1 MHRRT
6 PARALAV
13 SLLTAAALAGSVLP
27 AAADRPPSAP
37 GFGAVPPAGSDA
49 VVGTGRPV
57 PVPYPRI
64 SGIAPAVPASIAARA
79 AFAAPTQGKPQSTS
93 ATLRLT
99 RNPGN
104 NGDAAFTTPSDECTP
119 DLCREIQVKV
129 PETDGQTLYVR
140 GTWTNARQFA
150 HVWGISPKG
159 QVVGMDD
166 VSSSIDKR
174 TGNAGMAPVAGF
186 TVADPEPGTW
196 RIQYRAVFGV
206 DIPVRAQVALAKG
219 KTLEYPRLDV
229 TELADKYLTQKLT
242 YNIVFVNRQ
251 WTKQEIA
258 TFKAAMPTEY
268 RPSVL
273 GKEFSDGCGDGET
286 GLESIT
292 TNWGQSSY
300 CSTKPYFSAQRFQIA
315 YRFLE
320 ADRAW
325 TNDLFAQMQKVTV
338 KDQPFGLLPGVGGRR
353 ITQGD
358 YLADYDARK
367 GKPFRGPDAIV
378 TNPTVGDKIDAFK
391 TEDWIFASR
400 NNPRYKRSFL
410 DLETGK
416 RVSARFITPDPGAY
430 YDPFYDKGGK
440 KQIDRMP
447 QGPATSL
454 SFFVLD
460 TFNGEST
467 AKYFRPNAYHFFDVS
482 KYMKDP
488 DLDEPDGPDLSRV
501 WGGRYRFF
509 VHDLGAGP
517 NILETTDGFA
527 SASPKGS
534 ADGPLADPPI
544 WQYDR
549 DPEWQGMLA
558 ERTAR
563 DAKTMLLSRLIGS
576 YLYRPVP
583 ADVYFLASNNW
594 VDCYS
599 NPQCSADGI
608 SYTQVEKAYDAA
620 YVERNLGAA
629 LPGATFLTERS
640 NPSLKTFRYLGC
652 AANRAV
658 ANPDPNTLGLVTGEP
673 VQAPYV
679 TVPDP
684 QCVGKKSDPMQE
696 ALEFAKSRG
705 DTVAGGVN
713 DATVNTETF
722 RAWVERNRKSV
733 APQPPGQ
740 FTITN
745 VSVVFPGASTWA
757 LPAIVGGIALGTPN
771 NEAWGILNNVNDRF
785 KSSKLTDCAKSKPIA
800 PGCNG
805 VPPISGGS
813 GFSYTVQHEASHFLG
828 LLHPH
833 NTVTVNKDA
842 KGRWTSYADLQS
854 WYANF
859 SMAPTTYFG
868 AFAPYSVNDQDI
880 IQRGHVGE
888 YFQQADDYLE
898 DALRADGMAG
908 RTTPSALTSR
918 KLREVAKWRTQ
929 ASQLF
934 GCGDNLQAERA
945 ARNMFLA
952 AQGVFGPVIAARKLQ
967 PGENVLFRVVPQR
980 VYGVDGQSVK
990 GCVSAQSATFGSGV
1004 AAPPGAPSGRLP
1016 TTGADA
1022 LLALPAL
1029 LLLAGG
1035 LALRRRARL
1044 S

>member
-1 MHRRT
+1 VSRT
-6 PARALAV
+6 PARVAAV
-13 SLLTAAALAGSVLP
+13 SLLAAASLAAGVLP
-27 AAADRPPSAP
+27 ASAHTAQPAP
-37 GFGAVPPAGSDA
+37 GFGTVPAAGTTSQMGA
-49 VVGTGRPV
+49 AAGFGRPV

-64 SGIAPAVPASIAARA
+64 TGIAAQAAASVVARRALAAPAV
-79 AFAAPTQGKPQSTS
+79 GKPQSVS
-93 ATLRLT
+93 ATLKLT

-104 NGDAAFTTPSDECTP
+104 NGEAAFTTPSDVCDPTS
-119 DLCREIQVKV
+119 CREIEVKV
-129 PETDGQTLYVR
+129 PEGSDQTLYAR

-150 HVWGISPKG
+150 HVWGISPSG
-159 QVVGMDD
+159 EVVGMED
-166 VSSSIDKR
+166 VSSSVDKT
-174 TGNAGMAPVAGF
+174 TGNAGLAPVAGF
-186 TVADPEPGTW
+186 EVPDPEAGTW

-219 KTLEYPRLDV
+219 KTLDYPRLDV
-229 TELADKYLTQKLT
+229 TELANKYLTQKLT
-242 YNIVFVNRQ
+242 YNIVFVNRR
-251 WTKQEIA
+251 WSKEEIA
-258 TFKAAMPTEY
+258 TFREAMPTEY

-300 CSTKPYFSAQRFQIA
+300 CSTQPYFSAQRFQIS

-320 ADRAW
+320 ADQTW
-325 TNDLFAQMQKVTV
+325 TEDLFATMKKNTTP
-338 KDQPFGLLPGVGGRR
+338 DQPFAVLPGVGGRR

-367 GKPFRGPDAIV
+367 GKPFRGADAVV

-400 NNPRYKRSFL
+400 NNKKYRSSFRN
-410 DLETGK
+410 LETGK

-430 YDPFYDKGGK
+430 FDPFYDKGGK
-440 KQIDRMP
+440 KQVDKMP
-447 QGPATSL
+447 QGAATSL
-454 SFFVLD
+454 SFFVMD
-460 TFNGEST
+460 TFNGELA

-482 KYMKDP
+482 KYMQDP
-488 DLDEPDGPDLSRV
+488 DLDEPDGPDLMRA

-509 VHDLGAGP
+509 MHDLGAGP

-527 SASPKGS
+527 SASPMGS

-549 DPEWQGMLA
+549 DPEWAGLLA

-608 SYTQVEKAYDAA
+608 SYTDITKAYDAK

-640 NPSLKTFRYLGC
+640 NPKLETFRYLGC
-652 AANRAV
+652 AKNRAV
-658 ANPDPNTLGLVTGEP
+658 ANPDPNTVGLLTGEP
-673 VQAPYV
+673 TEAPYV

-684 QCVGKKSDPMQE
+684 QCVGQESDKFQE

-705 DTVAGGVN
+705 DTIAGGVN
-713 DATVNTETF
+713 NATVNTETF
-722 RAWVERNRKSV
+722 RAFVEANRV
-733 APQPPGQ
+733 EIAPQPAGQ

-745 VSVVFPGASTWA
+745 VSVVFPGGSTWA

-785 KSSKLTDCAKSKPIA
+785 KSAKLTDCSKSKPFA

-805 VPPISGGS
+805 VPPISGGA

-833 NTVTVNKDA
+833 NTVNVNKAED
-842 KGRWTSYADLQS
+842 GTWTSYADLQS

-888 YFQQADDYLE
+888 YFQQTDDYLQ
-898 DALRADGMAG
+898 DAVRADAMAG
-908 RTTPSALTSR
+908 RTSVSPLTAW
-918 KLREVAKWRTQ
+918 KMKEVAKWRAQ
-929 ASQLF
+929 ASKLF
-934 GCGDNLQAERA
+934 GCGDNLQSERA

-952 AQGVFGPVIAARKLQ
+952 AQGVFGPVVDARQLK
-967 PGENVLFRVVPQR
+967 PGERVLFKVEPQK
-980 VYGVDGQSVK
+980 VYSVDGGAVK
-990 GCVSAQSATFGSGV
+990 GCAGAGSGAQ
-1004 AAPPGAPSGRLP
+1004 AAGPLGFDLPELTGPLPGMLP
-1016 TTGADA
+1016 TLFAV
-1022 LLALPAL
+1022 LLFVVWM
-1029 LLLAGG
+1029 
-1035 LALRRRARL
+1035 RRRDTTFA
-1044 S
+1044 

>member
-1 MHRRT
+1 MPRRT
-6 PARALAV
+6 RSRVVTTALVTAVALGMSGTPALAH
-13 SLLTAAALAGSVLP
+13 TTGGFGALP
-27 AAADRPPSAP
+27 AAGSPDAP
-37 GFGAVPPAGSDA
+37 GFA
-49 VVGTGRPV
+49 RPV
-57 PVPYPRI
+57 PVPYPKM
-64 SGIAPAVPASIAARA
+64 GAPAPQLPGSVVARK
-79 AFAAPTQGKPQSTS
+79 AFVAPTEGKPQSTAAS
-93 ATLRLT
+93 LRLT

-104 NGDAAFTTPSDECTP
+104 NLEAAFTTPSDPC
-119 DLCREIQVKV
+119 DKGSCREIQVKV
-129 PETDGQTLYVR
+129 PDGDRQTLYAR

-150 HVWGISPKG
+150 HVWGISPSGK
-159 QVVGMDD
+159 VVGMED
-166 VSSSIDKR
+166 VSSTVEKE

-186 TVADPEPGTW
+186 EVADPEPGTW

-206 DIPVRAQVALAKG
+206 DIPVRASVALAKG
-219 KTLEYPRLDV
+219 KTLAFPRLDV
-229 TELADKYLTQKLT
+229 TELADKYLTQELT
-242 YNIVFVNRQ
+242 YNIVFVNRR
-251 WTKQEIA
+251 WSKEEVA
-258 TFKAAMPTEY
+258 TFRDAMPTEY

-300 CSTKPYFSAQRFQIA
+300 CSTKPYFSAQRFQIR

-320 ADRAW
+320 ADQTW
-325 TNDLFAQMQKVTV
+325 TEDLFAQMKKVTT
-338 KDQPFGLLPGVGGRR
+338 KDDPFSVLPGVGSRR

-367 GKPFRGPDAIV
+367 GKPFRGPDAVV

-400 NNPRYKRSFL
+400 NNKKYRASFR
-410 DLETGK
+410 DLATGK
-416 RVSARFITPDPGAY
+416 RVSSRFINPDPSAY
-430 YDPFYDKGGK
+430 FDPFYDKGGK

-460 TFNGEST
+460 TFNGQLA

-482 KYMKDP
+482 KYMQDP
-488 DLDEPDGPDLSRV
+488 DLDEADGPDLARV

-549 DPEWQGMLA
+549 DPEWVGLLA

-608 SYTQVEKAYDAA
+608 SYTDVKKAYDAK

-640 NPSLKTFRYLGC
+640 NPKLKTFRYLGC
-652 AANRAV
+652 AANRGV
-658 ANPDPNTLGLVTGEP
+658 ANPDPNTVGLLTGKP
-673 VQAPYV
+673 VQTAYV

-684 QCVGKKSDPMQE
+684 QCVGKKSDPIQE

-705 DTVAGGVN
+705 DIIVGGVN
-713 DATVNTETF
+713 NATVNTETF
-722 RAWVERNRKSV
+722 RAWVERNRAMV
-733 APQPPGQ
+733 APQPAGQ

-745 VSVVFPGASTWA
+745 VSVVFPGAMTWA

-785 KSSKLTDCAKSKPIA
+785 KSSKLTDCSKSKPFA

-805 VPPISGGS
+805 VPPISAGA

-833 NTVTVNKDA
+833 NTVTVNKA
-842 KGRWTSYADLQS
+842 QNGTWTSYADLQS

-898 DALRADGMAG
+898 DAVRADGMAG
-908 RTTPSALTSR
+908 RASLSPATKR
-918 KLREVAKWRTQ
+918 KMRQVAKWREQ
-929 ASQLF
+929 ASELF

-952 AQGVFGPVIAARKLQ
+952 AQGVFGPVVEARQLE
-967 PGENVLFRVVPQR
+967 PGERVLFKVEPQP
-980 VYGVDGQSVK
+980 VYGVDGEAVA
-990 GCVSAQSATFGSGV
+990 GCAKVRALGAA
-1004 AAPPGAPSGRLP
+1004 AAPISWPSGLAGAATPMLP
-1016 TTGADA
+1016 A
-1022 LLALPAL
+1022 LLALL
-1029 LLLAGG
+1029 MLLAWSS
-1035 LALRRRARL
+1035 RRRFSLRL
-1044 S
+1044 A